1 MKWIYLF
8 RKYAVWL
15 SINIYVLLTAMWISA
30 MRSGLIGYA
39 CMQPKSHLMDINLN
53 LSFSSWTPIFTA
65 TLIVFMWLS
74 FTAMNLDIKY
84 GARTWS
90 KLQEKFST
98 TKGYIWLP
106 LLSAA
111 CWFLFREDLLTL
123 LSLLSWLGFIG
134 FLTSCSLLLMKTR
147 KA

>member
-15 SINIYVLLTAMWISA
+15 SINIYVLLITMWLRA
-30 MRSGLIGYA
+30 MRNGSLSYD
-39 CMQPKSHLMDINLN
+39 CDQPESHSMRINTQLVY
-53 LSFSSWTPIFTA
+53 SSWTPTLTA

-74 FTAMNLDIKY
+74 FIAMSLDIKY
-84 GARTWS
+84 GARAWTTLQA
-90 KLQEKFST
+90 KLIA

-106 LLSAA
+106 LIAAA
-111 CWFLFREDLLTL
+111 CWFLFREELLTL

-134 FLTSCSLLLMKTR
+134 FLASCSLLLIKTR
-147 KA
+147 KD